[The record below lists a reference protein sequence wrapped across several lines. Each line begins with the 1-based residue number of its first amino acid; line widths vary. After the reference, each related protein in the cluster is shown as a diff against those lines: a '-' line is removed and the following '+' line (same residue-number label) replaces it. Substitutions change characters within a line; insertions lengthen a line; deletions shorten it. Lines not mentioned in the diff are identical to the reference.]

1 MRGGEKKQMKG
12 VEDIKIERNG
22 SDFLYIFNLFQFG
35 VVEMLSERRRSRKD
49 MTMGGNW
56 SHNLN

>member
-1 MRGGEKKQMKG
+1 MKG

-22 SDFLYIFNLFQFG
+22 SDFLYIFNLFQFD
-35 VVEMLSERRRSRKD
+35 VVEMLSERRSRKD
-49 MTMGGNW
+49 TMTMGGNW